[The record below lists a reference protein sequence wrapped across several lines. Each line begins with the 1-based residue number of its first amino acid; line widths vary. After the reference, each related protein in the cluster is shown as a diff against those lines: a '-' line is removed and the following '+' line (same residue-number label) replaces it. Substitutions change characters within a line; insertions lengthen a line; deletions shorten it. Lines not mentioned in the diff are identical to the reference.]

1 MAKNANLREAKR
13 RKEDEF
19 YTQLNDIS
27 NEMYHYRH
35 HFKGKKVFLN
45 CDDPTWSN
53 FWRFFELNFTDLGLK
68 KLTSTHYDPEERTY
82 KLVME
87 AGTDGTPTITQTPLE
102 GNGDFRSAEC
112 IELLDEADIITT
124 NPPFSLFREY
134 VAQLM
139 EHRKQFLILANQNA
153 ITYKEIFPL
162 LKDNRIWLGYK
173 SGDMAFKVPDT
184 YEPRKTRYWQDETGQ
199 KWRSF
204 GNICWFT
211 NLDIDKRHQPL
222 TLWRDYTPE
231 DYPHYDNYD
240 AIEVNRVDNIPCDYF
255 GLMGVPIT
263 FMDKYCPEQFA
274 ILGMTDRDNRYGLTT
289 RIYTAEDTPKYGDC
303 NRRGAIRQ
311 PDGTLKSTYARILIQ
326 RTDQTEGSR

>member
-1 MAKNANLREAKR
+1 MAKNSNLHDAKR
-13 RKEDEF
+13 RKKDEF
-19 YTQLNDIS
+19 YTRIEDIS
-27 NEMYHYRH
+27 DQLYHYRE
-35 HFKGKKVFLN
+35 HFHDKKVFHN
-45 CDDPTWSN
+45 CDDPTTSD
-53 FWRFFELNFTDLGLK
+53 FWKYFELNFEDLGLR
-68 KLTSTHYDPEERTY
+68 KLTATHYDPEERTY

-87 AGTDGTPTITQTPLE
+87 AGPDGKPTTTQTPLE

-139 EHRKQFLILANQNA
+139 EHDKKFVIIGPQNA

-162 LKDNRIWLGYK
+162 LMGNQIWLGYPFRR
-173 SGDMAFKVPDT
+173 GDAYFRVPKENADNYAKGVYDPT
-184 YEPRKTRYWQDETGQ
+184 TGMVHF
-199 KWRSF
+199 R
-204 GNICWFT
+204 NCHWFT
-211 NLDIDKRHQPL
+211 NLDIDKRHQPI
-222 TLWRDYTPE
+222 TLWRDYYPE
-231 DYPHYDNYD
+231 DYPRYDNYD
-240 AIEVNRVDNIPCDYF
+240 AIEVNRLNDIPCDYF

-263 FMDKYCPEQFA
+263 FMDKYCPEQFV

-311 PDGTLKSTYARILIQ
+311 PDGSLKSTYARILIQ
-326 RTDQTEGSR
+326 RADRPKE